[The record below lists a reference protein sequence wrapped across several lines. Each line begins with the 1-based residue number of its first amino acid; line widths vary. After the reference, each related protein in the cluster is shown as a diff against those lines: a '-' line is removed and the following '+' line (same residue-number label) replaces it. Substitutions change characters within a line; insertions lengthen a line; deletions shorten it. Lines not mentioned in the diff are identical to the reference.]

1 MKKETKEAYNF
12 YVEAI
17 ARGEN
22 PKITDIAKRFNC
34 DRTALA
40 MRISRAFKK
49 DGANK
54 STISE
59 NIESGFQ
66 SIATGITQIQS
77 QLEDTDNSNEL
88 TKALINSELNAG
100 FEYLD
105 KFGYLGKYALTLL
118 TKTLQKGESMLEN
131 GTNTDFEY
139 QAVANGLKKTI
150 ETMGMFKTAPQIA
163 IQNNLINGENG
174 NGAEDTSKKTIDIKI
189 DIVEPKKSDI
199 VEAEVITDDK

>member
-1 MKKETKEAYNF
+1 MKKETKEAYKF
-12 YVEAI
+12 YTEAI

-49 DGANK
+49 GNSSK
-54 STISE
+54 NEISK
-59 NIESGFQ
+59 NIENGFQ
-66 SIATGITQIQS
+66 NIAVGITQIQT
-77 QLEDTDNSNEL
+77 QLEKADNSNEL
-88 TKALINSELNAG
+88 TKALINSELSVG

-105 KFGYLGKYALTLL
+105 KFGYLGKYSLNLL
-118 TKTLQKGESMLEN
+118 TKTLQKGEAMLEN
-131 GTNTDFEY
+131 GTNTAFEY
-139 QAVANGLKKTI
+139 QAVANGLKKII
-150 ETMGMFKTAPQIA
+150 ETLGMFKTAPQIA

-174 NGAEDTSKKTIDIKI
+174 NNADDTQKKTIDIKI

-199 VEAEVITDDK
+199 VEAEVIDDK